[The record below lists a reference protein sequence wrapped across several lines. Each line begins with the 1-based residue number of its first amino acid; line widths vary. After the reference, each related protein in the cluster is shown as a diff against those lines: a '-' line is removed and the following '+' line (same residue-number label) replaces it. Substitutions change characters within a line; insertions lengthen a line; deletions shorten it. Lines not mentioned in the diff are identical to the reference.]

1 MRRCSLRSRSKTT
14 TCARYAPSVCH
25 RCGAFH
31 YPASNTLLHVQIPV
45 ELGRCEHLRAL
56 LLAGNPQR
64 SIRVNLIQEGT
75 EAVLKYLRNRL
86 PPELQ
91 NAPRVATI
99 ANDFAAPQDTENV
112 PPSNQSAT
120 RVRDAYS
127 PMEKKRIR
135 TNATQPSSSSAPAQ
149 HAATAAPAQVQAVQA
164 DNSASA
170 NNQLLGDLNNKI
182 LALESNLEDFAL
194 TAAKRF
200 ALKKEL
206 AMVRSQK
213 IRFLRTIQP

>member
-1 MRRCSLRSRSKTT
+1 MRQCSLRSRSKTT
-14 TCARYAPSVCH
+14 TCARYVSSVCH
-25 RCGAFH
+25 RCGTFH
-31 YPASNTLLHVQIPV
+31 YPASNTLLRVQIPAEV
-45 ELGRCEHLRAL
+45 GRCEHLRAL

-91 NAPRVATI
+91 SAPRVATI
-99 ANDFAAPQDTENV
+99 ANDFAASQDTENV

-127 PMEKKRIR
+127 PMEKKRVR

-149 HAATAAPAQVQAVQA
+149 HAAASAQVQAVQA
-164 DNSASA
+164 DDSASA
-170 NNQLLGDLNNKI
+170 NNQLLDDLNKKI

>member
-1 MRRCSLRSRSKTT
+1 M
-14 TCARYAPSVCH
+14 
-25 RCGAFH
+25 
-31 YPASNTLLHVQIPV
+31 QIPV
-45 ELGRCEHLRAL
+45 ELGRCENLRAL

-75 EAVLKYLRNRL
+75 EAVLKHLRNRL

-91 NAPRVATI
+91 TAPRVAPANT
-99 ANDFAAPQDTENV
+99 ANDYASLQDAENT
-112 PPSNQSAT
+112 PPSNHSSART
-120 RVRDAYS
+120 RDEYS
-127 PMEKKRIR
+127 PMEKKRVR
-135 TNATQPSSSSAPAQ
+135 TNATQPGS
-149 HAATAAPAQVQAVQA
+149 ATAASPSNQVQDELA
-164 DNSASA
+164 DESASA
-170 NNQLLGDLNNKI
+170 NNQLLDNLNKKI